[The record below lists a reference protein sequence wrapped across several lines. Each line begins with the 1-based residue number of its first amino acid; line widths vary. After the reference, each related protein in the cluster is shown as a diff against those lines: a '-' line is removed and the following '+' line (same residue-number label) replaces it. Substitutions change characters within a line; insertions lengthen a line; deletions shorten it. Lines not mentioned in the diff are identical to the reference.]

1 MTPLKSKLSVKRLH
15 PVFVAEVTGTQSMF
29 PVISPV
35 EFPPLDATVIIGAL
49 ASGIDLSSLP
59 ITSNLKPQRLH
70 TATPYA
76 ITNPIWIDRDN
87 NGWTP
92 PKAPLPTRLAPTG
105 SPPDVRA
112 QFDALPEVSR

>member
-1 MTPLKSKLSVKRLH
+1 MSDSSFWQRTDDFSLD
-15 PVFVAEVTGTQSMF
+15 PVPESECKPWWSITLIMIA
-29 PVISPV
+29 I
-35 EFPPLDATVIIGAL
+35 
-49 ASGIDLSSLP
+49 GIDLSSLP

-87 NGWTP
+87 NGWTS